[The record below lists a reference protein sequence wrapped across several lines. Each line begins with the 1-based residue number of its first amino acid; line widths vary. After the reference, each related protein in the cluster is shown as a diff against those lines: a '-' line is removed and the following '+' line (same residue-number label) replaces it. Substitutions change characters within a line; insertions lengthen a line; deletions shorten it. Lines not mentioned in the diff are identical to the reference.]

1 MKRNLKDYLAIALKG
16 MGMGA
21 ADVIPGVS
29 GGTIAFIVGIYEEL
43 IETIRSIN
51 LKNLKLLFSFK
62 LKEFWGAVNGNFLLS
77 LLAGI
82 AASFLLL
89 AKTMTWLLQNERL
102 LTYAFFFGLILAS
115 TYYVSK
121 RIKKWGWS
129 RVIAFVL
136 GGVVA
141 FFVTLVSPAE
151 TPNDLWFIFICGAV
165 AICAMILPGISGS
178 FILLLFS
185 KYEYMMNA
193 LTKFQIWVIL
203 AFACGAA
210 IGITS
215 FSHLLSWLFRK
226 YHDITVAV
234 LSGFM
239 LGSLNK
245 IWPWKELV
253 SEKNILPNEQIVP
266 AIALI
271 LLGCAVVIVIETV
284 SNKKEKT
291 AAAK

>member
-1 MKRNLKDYLAIALKG
+1 
-16 MGMGA
+16 MGA

-43 IETIRSIN
+43 IESIRSIN
-51 LKNLKLLFSFK
+51 LKSLKLLFSFK
-62 LKEFWGAVNGNFLLS
+62 LKEFWTAVNGNFLLS
-77 LLAGI
+77 LVAGI

-89 AKTMTWLLQNERL
+89 AKTMTWLLKNERL
-102 LTYAFFFGLILAS
+102 LTFAFFFGLILAS

-121 RIKKWGWS
+121 RIKKWDWS
-129 RVIAFVL
+129 RVVAFIIGGIIAFYI
-136 GGVVA
+136 
-141 FFVTLVSPAE
+141 TMVSPAQ

-185 KYEYMMNA
+185 KYEYMMGA
-193 LTKFQIWVIL
+193 LTEFRMSVIL
-203 AFACGAA
+203 TFVCGAA

-226 YHDITVAV
+226 YHDMTVAV

-245 IWPWKELV
+245 IWPWKEQISETV
-253 SEKNILPNEQIVP
+253 EKNILPNEQILP
-266 AIALI
+266 AVGLI
-271 LLGCAVVIVIETV
+271 LLGCVVVVVIETV
-284 SNKKEKT
+284 SNRKDKGIKR
-291 AAAK
+291 

>member
-1 MKRNLKDYLAIALKG
+1 MLIALKG

-43 IETIRSIN
+43 IESIRSVN
-51 LKNLKLLFSFK
+51 LKSLKLLFSFR
-62 LKEFWGAVNGNFLLS
+62 LKEFWSAVNGTFLLS
-77 LLAGI
+77 LLMGI

-89 AKTMTWLLQNERL
+89 ANTMTWLLKNERL
-102 LTYAFFFGLILAS
+102 LTFAFFFGLILAS

-121 RIKKWGWS
+121 RVKRWDWS
-129 RVIAFVL
+129 RVVGFLL

-141 FFVTLVSPAE
+141 FYITMVSPAQ
-151 TPNDLWFIFICGAV
+151 TPNDLWFVFICGAV

-178 FILLLFS
+178 FILLLLS
-185 KYEYMMNA
+185 KYEYIMGA
-193 LTKFQIWVIL
+193 LTELRLSVL
-203 AFACGAA
+203 LTFACGAL

-215 FSHLLSWLFRK
+215 FSHLLSWLFRR
-226 YHDITVAV
+226 YHDMTVAV

-245 IWPWKELV
+245 IWPWKEKISVLV
-253 SEKNILPNEQIVP
+253 EKNILPNEQILP
-266 AIALI
+266 AFGLI
-271 LLGCAVVIVIETV
+271 LLGCAVVVIIEIT
-284 SNKKEKT
+284 SNRKEQT
-291 AAAK
+291 AITK